1 MAAVP
6 VTTATDYSD
15 ASSSSSS
22 SSSLPNWV
30 MLDPYVFK
38 RYDLS
43 TFQEDETTSPQRR
56 TSEGVSFR
64 VSPLPAVSRLYLHF
78 PKSPGGSD
86 TICRIVGSHRNTLLF
101 CLYVPLPLPVDKYP
115 ADFPYERQPRFC
127 RQDLFVYTAGSP
139 PSLNLL
145 PPCHETLVEDEE
157 DDTSSEELYDPLAG
171 VVNFSEL
178 EGIGILCNNDGDF
191 VVAYLCLSHEIT
203 IGSGAQDIE
212 AQMCIYSSSR
222 LEWQLHALPIH
233 CEQEDICDLLS
244 WSTKQV
250 VAFGSYLCWVDYD
263 SGLLFCEV
271 FSKHLRVSYVRMP
284 VSSSPFHEPCVD
296 MYRNICVGED
306 EGKFTMM
313 FADVRPLDGYVYLPR
328 SNGFEFNL
336 WSLIMEEDGN
346 MNWKHEQEFGF
357 SHKDLNIRN
366 FIPSP
371 CGPLTFPVVSMEEPH
386 VGYFVVG
393 EPGCGIRKVWLLSVD
408 LISKAVEVFPYLN
421 GNEDLL
427 GEDADMAK
435 SKPHC
440 FPPFLPSDIPKFIP

>member
-178 EGIGILCNNDGDF
+178 EGIG
-191 VVAYLCLSHEIT
+191 
-203 IGSGAQDIE
+203 
-212 AQMCIYSSSR
+212 
-222 LEWQLHALPIH
+222 
-233 CEQEDICDLLS
+233 
-244 WSTKQV
+244 
-250 VAFGSYLCWVDYD
+250 
-263 SGLLFCEV
+263 
-271 FSKHLRVSYVRMP
+271 
-284 VSSSPFHEPCVD
+284 
-296 MYRNICVGED
+296 ED

-393 EPGCGIRKVWLLSVD
+393 EPGCGIRKGIHRQGL
-408 LISKAVEVFPYLN
+408 ELN
-421 GNEDLL
+421 ETPAPL
-427 GEDADMAK
+427 EY
-435 SKPHC
+435 H
-440 FPPFLPSDIPKFIP
+440 